1 MAVRL
6 TRLVPYARL
15 RFWSLVF
22 AVIVTAPFATPRQAG
37 SSSWPVVAIKD
48 SPSSDLTGL
57 KSASSQGPVPDP
69 HELLAKRAAVQM
81 LAEAPAPAGGVSV
94 TTVPIGTPDMSG
106 PPQMDGARQV
116 VDDHRFWIVSGA
128 PEAVLSWFG
137 AHPVSG
143 SVLVGHGSYG
153 TYDVQQLAYD
163 IFDFPAPP
171 GQVLLWRELM
181 IGVARDPAGSVV
193 VRADAQIVW
202 EPTRP
207 LQSFVPGTAVRVVV
221 TDTPPMSPSGTI
233 GSPRNEARQ
242 IRPSCITF
250 WPS

>member
-1 MAVRL
+1 M
-6 TRLVPYARL
+6 
-15 RFWSLVF
+15 
-22 AVIVTAPFATPRQAG
+22 
-37 SSSWPVVAIKD
+37 
-48 SPSSDLTGL
+48 
-57 KSASSQGPVPDP
+57 
-69 HELLAKRAAVQM
+69 
-81 LAEAPAPAGGVSV
+81 
-94 TTVPIGTPDMSG
+94 
-106 PPQMDGARQV
+106 
-116 VDDHRFWIVSGA
+116 
-128 PEAVLSWFG
+128 LSWFG

-233 GSPRNEARQ
+233 GSLVQTKLVRFVRRASLSGRRERNVGRADVVVELSGVER
-242 IRPSCITF
+242 
-250 WPS
+250 